1 MYRQIKAYG
10 SVDYYTSAF
19 SDIVAEVEE
28 DEKMD
33 NVIAGF
39 FAAIDD
45 WENYHNEAAKRY
57 GSFRERIRKA

>member
-1 MYRQIKAYG
+1 MYKASNAYG
-10 SVDYYTSAF
+10 SVKYYTQAF

-33 NVIAGF
+33 NVVAGF

-45 WENYHNEAAKRY
+45 WENYHIEAASRY